1 MGEVFKVLI
10 QHKGID
16 AVSIGRVEGSRF
28 HSLAFFIIR
37 RRVDRWHDRSKCWE
51 FSVVQGK
58 GETRN
63 VLLEEAL
70 KGAEKEGADVER
82 LRIADFHITP
92 CTECLQCLQKGE
104 CVIQDDMQKIYP
116 KLLESDIIILASPIF
131 FYGIT
136 AWAKTLVDRSQ
147 ALWARK
153 YILKDPSLGKEGKRR
168 KGFLIS
174 VGGTKGQK
182 VFEGAILTAK
192 YFFDVL
198 NADYVGE
205 LVFRNMDAKGDILKQ
220 PDALSQAFEL
230 GESWSWTGTSPRNV

>member
-1 MGEVFKVLI
+1 LARSIKTLGIFGSPR
-10 QHKGID
+10 KGGNTD
-16 AVSIGRVEGSRF
+16 
-28 HSLAFFIIR
+28 
-37 RRVDRWHDRSKCWE
+37 
-51 FSVVQGK
+51 
-58 GETRN
+58 

-82 LRIADFHITP
+82 LHIADFHITP
-92 CTECLQCLQKGE
+92 CIECLQCLQKGE

-136 AWAKTLVDRSQ
+136 AWAKALVDRSQ

-220 PDALSQAFEL
+220 PDALSQAFESGRKL
-230 GESWSWTGTSPRNV
+230 VLDWHIPT